1 MLSVSSDGVSLKGEK
16 KKRNSFVLMLRHQ
29 LYCQSTSVTFFLL
42 HLKAFKPVQGM
53 KTTMK

>member
-1 MLSVSSDGVSLKGEK
+1 
-16 KKRNSFVLMLRHQ
+16 MLRHQ